1 VKFPKTQ
8 ERNKLELISTD
19 EAQIVLRRM
28 KQQEAGENRVIRAEE
43 MGGVWEM
50 DRGKEECLCGF
61 GGETWRKEATWNT
74 QAHMVG

>member
-1 VKFPKTQ
+1 MHGQRNIKTKPHVKFPKTQ

-43 MGGVWEM
+43 MGGV
-50 DRGKEECLCGF
+50 
-61 GGETWRKEATWNT
+61 
-74 QAHMVG
+74 